1 MEAEI
6 CLPYGDTYINLKNE
20 GFNVL
25 RPQMKHVWGT
35 DENEKVIRAMQR
47 PIASPPLE
55 SLASKAKTAVVIISD
70 HTRPVPSKMI
80 LPNILKALRRG
91 NPFIE
96 ITLLVATG
104 CHRETKREE
113 LRQKLGDSILEKE
126 RIVIHD
132 CDRSETVNL
141 GCLPSGAILKIN
153 KLAAEADLLV
163 SEGFI
168 EPHLFAGFSGGRKS
182 VLPGICSRLTVLANH
197 CGTFIND
204 KNARTGR
211 LEGNPIHEDMTAAV
225 KLSKLAYIVNVI
237 IDEKKNIIAAFAGDP
252 VRAHLEGCKVLAEM
266 CRVKAVPADICI
278 TTNGGAP
285 LDQNVYQSIKGMT
298 AAEQTALPGGVIIMC
313 AECRDGI
320 GSDILYQYIKECASL
335 QNEYEK
341 LCRRPPEDTFPD
353 QWQIQILLRIL
364 LKYKVIFVT
373 RNNLA
378 DQIRE
383 MKMSYAE
390 TIDEALNMARN
401 IKGETASV
409 TVVPN
414 GVGVIVE

>member
-91 NPFIE
+91 NPFID

-285 LDQNVYQSIKGMT
+285 LIKSLSVDKGDDSGRADGTARRGNYHVCGVQRWNWKRHIVSIYKRM
-298 AAEQTALPGGVIIMC
+298 
-313 AECRDGI
+313 
-320 GSDILYQYIKECASL
+320 
-335 QNEYEK
+335 
-341 LCRRPPEDTFPD
+341 
-353 QWQIQILLRIL
+353 RISSE
-364 LKYKVIFVT
+364 
-373 RNNLA
+373 R
-378 DQIRE
+378 IRE
-383 MKMSYAE
+383 TLQKTAGGYFSRP
-390 TIDEALNMARN
+390 MADPDLAAD
-401 IKGETASV
+401 IIE
-409 TVVPN
+409 
-414 GVGVIVE
+414 I